1 MHWARIRNTL
11 GFSLDLPRRLAAYAS
26 QFATRCVIKSE
37 CSHCGITPHVPPQ
50 SQGPQRSILGSLPRY
65 SALAIEVMLT
75 LGSAFQMHLR
85 QTQGLAGSVIDLMGL
100 TVAIPDYTTLSRRG
114 QKRPAISQDRCPRAR
129 FTCWSTVP
137 A

>member
-1 MHWARIRNTL
+1 MPASSLRGAPSSRDAHTVGSRRTRRRNRIGAAAHHT
-11 GFSLDLPRRLAAYAS
+11 GFAAS
-26 QFATRCVIKSE
+26 D
-37 CSHCGITPHVPPQ
+37 
-50 SQGPQRSILGSLPRY
+50 

-75 LGSAFQMHLR
+75 LGGAFQMQLR

-114 QKRPAISQDRCPRAR
+114 QKGPAISRDRCPRAR

>member
-11 GFSLDLPRRLAAYAS
+11 GFSLDPPRRPAAYAS
-26 QFATRCVIKSE
+26 QFATRCVIKLE
-37 CSHCGITPHVPPQ
+37 CSHCGITPHAPPQ
-50 SQGPQRSILGSLPRY
+50 SQGPQRTILVGSQPRY
-65 SALAIEVMLT
+65 SAIEVMLT

-100 TVAIPDYTTLSRRG
+100 TVAISDYTTLCRRG
-114 QKRPAISQDRCPRAR
+114 QKRPAISRDRCPRAG

>member
-1 MHWARIRNTL
+1 VGLRRTRRRN
-11 GFSLDLPRRLAAYAS
+11 RRAAAHHTGLAAS
-26 QFATRCVIKSE
+26 D
-37 CSHCGITPHVPPQ
+37 
-50 SQGPQRSILGSLPRY
+50 

-114 QKRPAISQDRCPRAR
+114 QKRPAISRDRCPRAR